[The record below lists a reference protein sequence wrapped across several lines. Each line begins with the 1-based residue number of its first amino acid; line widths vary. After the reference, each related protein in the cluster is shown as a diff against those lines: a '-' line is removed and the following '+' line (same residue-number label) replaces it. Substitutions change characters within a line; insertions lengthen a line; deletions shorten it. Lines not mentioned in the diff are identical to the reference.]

1 MNIDR
6 FISNIRNLR
15 ESTPTNNIS
24 GGDIGM
30 YKKFLFPNDE
40 DLLTQDYQTPAE
52 IGDSRDDWLG
62 VYPVMKLA
70 LDKSSD
76 GPSIDSMVDA
86 SKEYVNKMNQEQT
99 QRSPLSPL
107 ENIIGLVRNLKEE
120 GIVGGA
126 PTNNVGSGHIAGAV
140 PGKEP
145 PVFMKRK
152 KRPPILARGTM
163 PGARKR
169 WTPKKNES

>member
-15 ESTPTNNIS
+15 EAAPTNNIS

-86 SKEYVNKMNQEQT
+86 SKEYVNKMNEET
-99 QRSPLSPL
+99 PKRSPQSPL
-107 ENIIGLVRNLKEE
+107 ENIMDIVRGLNED
-120 GIVGGA
+120 A
-126 PTNNVGSGHIAGAV
+126 PVNNVGSGHIAGAV

-145 PVFMKRK
+145 PVFMKKK

-169 WTPKKNES
+169 WTPKKDGK

>member
-6 FISNIRNLR
+6 IISNIRNLR
-15 ESTPTNNIS
+15 EAAPTNNIT

-30 YKKFLFPNDE
+30 YKKFLFPRDE

-99 QRSPLSPL
+99 QRSPRSPL
-107 ENIIGLVRNLKEE
+107 ENIMDIVRGLNED
-120 GIVGGA
+120 A
-126 PTNNVGSGHIAGAV
+126 PVNNVGSGHIAGAV
-140 PGKEP
+140 PGEEP
-145 PVFMKRK
+145 PVFMKKK

-169 WTPKKNES
+169 WTPKKDGKY